1 MVVAYEFIAGLL
13 KTTFAVAVIEM
24 SATATDNSAES
35 ASNSSVTDP
44 PPASNTAPGKSD
56 NV

>member
-1 MVVAYEFIAGLL
+1 MIAYEYIARLL
-13 KTTFAVAVIEM
+13 KTTFAVVAIEM
-24 SATATDNSAES
+24 SAAATDNSAES

-44 PPASNTAPGKSD
+44 PPASNTAPGESI